1 MISVVVT
8 VALQLQHEE
17 IREWN
22 ICPKTAEPV
31 FGSMQMNAED
41 AYRYTWTYVTIL
53 SVSLARRDEQGN
65 V

>member
-1 MISVVVT
+1 MISVIVA

-41 AYRYTWTYVTIL
+41 VYRYAWTYVTIL
-53 SVSLARRDEQGN
+53 SASLAHRDERGN